1 MERRMIRGSRTGI
14 AIFLAMVLVSAP
26 AIGQQTPGNSKN
38 AESILGVYVYPK
50 AKQDAAT
57 QASDSRSCYDSA
69 QERTGIDPTA
79 PPPPVEPVAKQRG
92 GAVKGAAGGAARGA
106 AMGAIFDEAGDGA
119 AAGALGGAMRG
130 RRAQKKAHAAAE
142 QQAAQQSKAA
152 MEERMSTFK
161 RAFSACMD
169 ARDYSVQ

>member
-1 MERRMIRGSRTGI
+1 MERCRIRGGRAG
-14 AIFLAMVLVSAP
+14 AAVFLAVALVSTPVITQP
-26 AIGQQTPGNSKN
+26 ASGDSKN
-38 AESILGVYVYPK
+38 IESILGVFVYPK

-79 PPPPVEPVAKQRG
+79 PPPAPEPVAKKRG
-92 GAVKGAAGGAARGA
+92 GAVKGAAGGAAWGA
-106 AMGAIFDEAGDGA
+106 AIGAIFDEAGDGA
-119 AAGALGGAMRG
+119 AAGAVGGAMRG
-130 RRAQKKAHAAAE
+130 RRSQKKAHAAAE
-142 QQAAQQSKAA
+142 EQAAQQAKATA
-152 MEERMSTFK
+152 EERMSTFK

>member
-1 MERRMIRGSRTGI
+1 MERRTIRGSRTGI
-14 AIFLAMVLVSAP
+14 AIFLAMVLMSAP
-26 AIGQQTPGNSKN
+26 AIGQQTSGNSKN

-57 QASDSRSCYDSA
+57 QASDSQSCYDSA
-69 QERTGIDPTA
+69 QARTGSEPTA
-79 PPPPVEPVAKQRG
+79 PPPAAEPVAKKRG
-92 GAVKGAAGGAARGA
+92 GAVRGAARGAAGGA
-106 AMGAIFDEAGDGA
+106 AMGAIFDEAGNAA
-119 AAGALGGAMRG
+119 AAGAVGGAMRG
-130 RRAQKKAHAAAE
+130 RREQKKAHAAAE
-142 QQAAQQSKAA
+142 EQAAQQSKAA

>member
-1 MERRMIRGSRTGI
+1 MERHTIRGGRAGVVV
-14 AIFLAMVLVSAP
+14 FLAAVLVSTP
-26 AIGQQTPGNSKN
+26 AIGQQASGGSKN

-57 QASDSRSCYDSA
+57 QASDSQSCYDSA

-79 PPPPVEPVAKQRG
+79 PPPAAEPVAKKRG
-92 GAVKGAAGGAARGA
+92 GAVRGAARGAAGGA
-106 AMGAIFDEAGDGA
+106 AMGAIFDEAGNAA
-119 AAGALGGAMRG
+119 AAGAVGGAMRG
-130 RRAQKKAHAAAE
+130 RRDQKKAHAAAE
-142 QQAAQQSKAA
+142 EQAAHQSKAA

>member
-1 MERRMIRGSRTGI
+1 MERRTIWVGRAGV
-14 AIFLAMVLVSAP
+14 AVFLAAALVSAP
-26 AIGQQTPGNSKN
+26 AIGQQASGNSKN
-38 AESILGVYVYPK
+38 AESILGVFVYPK

-57 QASDSRSCYDSA
+57 QASDSQSCYDSA
-69 QERTGIDPTA
+69 QAKTGIDPTA
-79 PPPPVEPVAKQRG
+79 PPPAAEPVARKRG

-106 AMGAIFDEAGDGA
+106 AIGAIFDEAGDGA

-142 QQAAQQSKAA
+142 EQSAQQAKAA
-152 MEERMSTFK
+152 MNERMSTFK

>member
-1 MERRMIRGSRTGI
+1 MIQASRAGVAFFLI
-14 AIFLAMVLVSAP
+14 AALALVSAP
-26 AIGQQTPGNSKN
+26 AMSQQTPGGSINV
-38 AESILGVYVYPK
+38 ESTLGVYVYPK

-69 QERTGIDPTA
+69 KERTGIDPTA
-79 PPPPVEPVAKQRG
+79 PPPPVQPVAKQRG

-106 AMGAIFDEAGDGA
+106 AIGAIFDEAGDGA
-119 AAGALGGAMRG
+119 AAGAVGGAMRG
-130 RRAQKKAHAAAE
+130 RRGQRKAHAAAE
-142 QQAAQQSKAA
+142 EQAVQQAKAA
-152 MEERMSTFK
+152 GEERKETFN